1 MHPSLKQMTLAETR
15 ELRDAMG
22 KLCDAGGVLE
32 RAGMEV
38 TVSLTDRDTTL
49 RVPSLWGTP
58 GPVDTV
64 VEIDDV
70 PATATYPAAPVPQAE
85 AANDED
91 AAPPA
96 SAAPSTVSAA
106 PPASAAPSTVSAAPS
121 PLPFGERQIG
131 KDGLL
136 RGPWLKEEEDTIR
149 RMHAAG
155 DSWPAIAEA
164 LGRPVPAVSY
174 RGRSLGLTK
183 PKAPAPKAIRTGGR
197 SGSDVAPALS
207 PGKTPADECI
217 GSPQGV
223 SAEAAPGDTQSKT
236 SGVAEAPKSAPA
248 NAGPRER
255 APVRDVPSA
264 RTGEKAAPAAVVT
277 PSPSIPPQG
286 AARNKGTACPDDLRG
301 LQREVWFHLG
311 SLAADPIFGTDL
323 DLDLVEGLASGQKLG
338 ELALDLGVDAA
349 KAKARFELLTEVIRD
364 QKNRIT
370 TDGQPALLAV
380 LRRRAQIERGV
391 PA

>member
-70 PATATYPAAPVPQAE
+70 PATATYPATTVPEGEDAD
-85 AANDED
+85 DED

-96 SAAPSTVSAA
+96 EAMT
-106 PPASAAPSTVSAAPS
+106 APS
-121 PLPFGERQIG
+121 PLPYGEREIG

-136 RGPWLKEEEDTIR
+136 RGPWLSEEEDTIR

-155 DSWPAIAEA
+155 DSWPAIAKA
-164 LGRPVPAVSY
+164 LGRPVTAVSY
-174 RGRSLGLTK
+174 RGRSLRLTK
-183 PKAPAPKAIRTGGR
+183 SKAAAPNTIRTGGR
-197 SGSDVAPALS
+197 SGSDIAPALS

-223 SAEAAPGDTQSKT
+223 SAEAAPGDTQSQT

-248 NAGPRER
+248 TAGPRER
-255 APVRDVPSA
+255 APARDVPSA
-264 RTGEKAAPAAVVT
+264 RAGVNAAPAAVVT
-277 PSPSIPPQG
+277 PSPSTPPQG
-286 AARNKGTACPDDLRG
+286 AARNKGMACPDDLRG

-311 SLAADPIFGTDL
+311 SLAADPVFDTEL
-323 DLDLVEGLASGQKLG
+323 DLDLVEGLASSRKLG

-349 KAKARFELLTEVIRD
+349 KAKARFALLTEVIRD
-364 QKNRIT
+364 HKDRIT

-380 LRRRAQIERGV
+380 LRRRAQMERGV
-391 PA
+391 AA

>member
-70 PATATYPAAPVPQAE
+70 PATATFPAAAVPQAE
-85 AANDED
+85 AANDDD
-91 AAPPA
+91 ASPA
-96 SAAPSTVSAA
+96 AAAPSA
-106 PPASAAPSTVSAAPS
+106 VSAAPS

-155 DSWPAIAEA
+155 ESWPAIAKA

-183 PKAPAPKAIRTGGR
+183 PKASAPKTIRTGGR
-197 SGSDVAPALS
+197 SGGDVAPALS

-223 SAEAAPGDTQSKT
+223 SAEAASGDTQSKT

-248 NAGPRER
+248 KAGPRER
-255 APVRDVPSA
+255 SPVRDVPSA
-264 RTGEKAAPAAVVT
+264 RAGEKAAPAAVVT

-286 AARNKGTACPDDLRG
+286 AARNKGMACPDDLKG

-311 SLAADPIFGTDL
+311 SLAPDPLFDTDL
-323 DLDLVEGLASGQKLG
+323 DLDLVECLAAGRKLG
-338 ELALDLGVDAA
+338 ELALDLDVDAA
-349 KAKARFELLTEVIRD
+349 KLKARFDLLTEVIRD

>member
-22 KLCDAGGVLE
+22 KLCDAGGGLE

-70 PATATYPAAPVPQAE
+70 PATATYPAVPVPQIRRDRE
-85 AANDED
+85 E
-91 AAPPA
+91 
-96 SAAPSTVSAA
+96 AAPSATPS
-106 PPASAAPSTVSAAPS
+106 PASAAPS
-121 PLPFGERQIG
+121 PLPFAERTIG

-136 RGPWLKEEEDTIR
+136 RGPWLSEEEDTIR

-155 DSWPAIAEA
+155 DRWPAIAEA

-174 RGRSLGLTK
+174 RGRSLGLTT
-183 PKAPAPKAIRTGGR
+183 PKAPAPKTLRTGGR

-223 SAEAAPGDTQSKT
+223 SAEAAPGDTPSQT

-255 APVRDVPSA
+255 SPVRDRPSA
-264 RTGEKAAPAAVVT
+264 RAGETAAPAAVVT
-277 PSPSIPPQG
+277 PPPTSPPQG
-286 AARNKGTACPDDLRG
+286 AARNKGMACPDDLKG

-311 SLAADPIFGTDL
+311 SLAADPLFDTEL

-349 KAKARFELLTEVIRD
+349 KAKARFELLTEVIRN
-364 QKNRIT
+364 QNNRIT